1 MSLRCARYQD
11 HLLRSIFQIH
21 QHYNLHRLRTINIIL
36 SYHQISSFHATTI
49 LVERFSANIQYVL
62 MISSIFRIAG
72 YVFGLVALYAMWL
85 DFTMPRASIML
96 GELWSTHHLA
106 SLLISE
112 TFISRYVD
120 PCGLVVSLGC
130 EPFLWHPTVSTLLLW
145 PAALALLLLMGLFCG
160 IGRLLRRR
168 SRRFG
173 GHNLKRSGER

>member
-1 MSLRCARYQD
+1 M
-11 HLLRSIFQIH
+11 RSIFQIYH
-21 QHYNLHRLRTINIIL
+21 HYIFHRFRTTTIFR
-36 SYHQISSFHATTI
+36 SYHQNCLFQATSI
-49 LVERFSANIQYVL
+49 LVERFSAYIHYGVML
-62 MISSIFRIAG
+62 SSIFRIAG
-72 YVFGLVALYAMWL
+72 YVFGVVALYAMWL

-173 GHNLKRSGER
+173 GHSLKRSGER

>member
-1 MSLRCARYQD
+1 M
-11 HLLRSIFQIH
+11 RSIFQIH
-21 QHYNLHRLRTINIIL
+21 QHYIFHKLRTINIIQ
-36 SYHQISSFHATTI
+36 SYHQISPFHAKTI
-49 LVERFSANIQYVL
+49 LVERFRANIQYVF

-120 PCGLVVSLGC
+120 PCGLVVSIGC

>member
-1 MSLRCARYQD
+1 M
-11 HLLRSIFQIH
+11 RSIFQIY
-21 QHYNLHRLRTINIIL
+21 QHHIFHSFRTKTIFR
-36 SYHQISSFHATTI
+36 SYHQNCLFDATTI
-49 LVERFSANIQYVL
+49 LVERLSANIQYVG

-72 YVFGLVALYAMWL
+72 YIFGLVALYAMWL

-120 PCGLVVSLGC
+120 PCGLVVSIGC

>member
-1 MSLRCARYQD
+1 
-11 HLLRSIFQIH
+11 
-21 QHYNLHRLRTINIIL
+21 LRTINIIPV
-36 SYHQISSFHATTI
+36 ISPNLSFHATTI

-62 MISSIFRIAG
+62 MISSILRIAG

-120 PCGLVVSLGC
+120 PCGLVVSIGC

>member
-1 MSLRCARYQD
+1 M
-11 HLLRSIFQIH
+11 RSILQTY
-21 QHYNLHRLRTINIIL
+21 QHHIFHSFRTTTIFRP
-36 SYHQISSFHATTI
+36 YHQNCLFDATTI
-49 LVERFSANIQYVL
+49 LVERLSANIQDVV

-72 YVFGLVALYAMWL
+72 YIFGLVALYAMWL

-120 PCGLVVSLGC
+120 PCGLVVSIGC

>member
-1 MSLRCARYQD
+1 M
-11 HLLRSIFQIH
+11 RSIFQIY
-21 QHYNLHRLRTINIIL
+21 QHYIFHRFRKTTIIQ
-36 SYHQISSFHATTI
+36 SYHQICLFQATTI
-49 LVERFSANIQYVL
+49 LVERFSAYIHYSA
-62 MISSIFRIAG
+62 MFSSLFRIAG
-72 YVFGLVALYAMWL
+72 YVFGVVALYAMWL
-85 DFTMPRASIML
+85 DFTTPRASIML

>member
-1 MSLRCARYQD
+1 
-11 HLLRSIFQIH
+11 LRSIFQIYQYH
-21 QHYNLHRLRTINIIL
+21 IFHSFRTTTIFR
-36 SYHQISSFHATTI
+36 SYHQNCLFDATTI
-49 LVERFSANIQYVL
+49 LVERLSANIQYVV

-72 YVFGLVALYAMWL
+72 YIFGLVALYAMWL

-120 PCGLVVSLGC
+120 PCGLVVSIGC